1 MRISDW
7 SSDVCSS
14 DLGTACGQLSGP
26 GIIPGLSTACPRPAH
41 CVADRSSR
49 WLRSFAELA
58 DQLFPVLVQLAVCAE
73 QAADL
78 AACMQ
83 HRGVVAPREG
93 VADLG
98 QAVFGQLLDRKS
110 TRLNSSH

>member
-1 MRISDW
+1 MDRS
-7 SSDVCSS
+7 
-14 DLGTACGQLSGP
+14 GKACGQLWGP
-26 GIIPGLSTACPRPAH
+26 GINPGWATDCPRPAN

-98 QAVFGQLLDRKS
+98 QAVFGQLLRKGQDRKS